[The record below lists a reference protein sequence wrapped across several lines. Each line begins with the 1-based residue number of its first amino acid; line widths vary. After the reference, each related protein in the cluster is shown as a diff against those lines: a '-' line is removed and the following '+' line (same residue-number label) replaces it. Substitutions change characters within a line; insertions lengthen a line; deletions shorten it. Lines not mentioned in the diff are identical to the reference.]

1 MYVSRCDVAG
11 ATGALMGT
19 LYGIADRLL
28 AFMDAGGMP
37 DAEHVVRFCA
47 ISVRADLSGGLCSPM
62 VHQADAACLLWL
74 ELGQP
79 SASLAEL
86 WHDGIDAGT

>member
-1 MYVSRCDVAG
+1 M
-11 ATGALMGT
+11 GALRD
-19 LYGIADRLL
+19 IADRLL

-37 DAEHVVRFCA
+37 DTEHVVRFCA
-47 ISVRADLSGGLCSPM
+47 IGVRADLSGGICSPM
-62 VHQADAACLLWL
+62 VHQAGATCLLWL